1 MLQDVMFRLLNT
13 VASFLVSLSFCHGYS
28 RVILTSIVTIT
39 ITICT
44 FSVPFHEKVQ
54 LVLYVSL
61 SVNGVPITS
70 DHEKSGPTGNN
81 RSQGIVVT
89 TSENQGVKGGVQDKG
104 LKAAIS
110 PFENNTT
117 VDLDNM
123 DNNEFIISDP
133 KRRRK
138 AHDVV
143 SPNENMMFGPNEKE
157 IVMEDSIQN
166 EQQNQKNLLLAGT
179 ALQSRPSS

>member
-1 MLQDVMFRLLNT
+1 M
-13 VASFLVSLSFCHGYS
+13 
-28 RVILTSIVTIT
+28 
-39 ITICT
+39 
-44 FSVPFHEKVQ
+44 
-54 LVLYVSL
+54 
-61 SVNGVPITS
+61 
-70 DHEKSGPTGNN
+70 
-81 RSQGIVVT
+81 VT